1 MSNSSREQENEQ
13 FKEIVK
19 GIESDVTFIRQTG
32 KISRTPVGGRALVL
46 GIIMTLAGVCM
57 VPVALALLS
66 GFWALVVGTLAFA
79 LSVWGAMI
87 THGAWGTAG
96 MQGVRSAHQGKF
108 MQNMQTRWDKH
119 VKESGR

>member
-1 MSNSSREQENEQ
+1 MSNNREQENEQ
-13 FKEIVK
+13 FKEIIQ
-19 GIESDVTFIRQTG
+19 GLESDETFIRQTG
-32 KISRTPVGGRALVL
+32 KISRTPVGGRALIL
-46 GIIMTLAGVCM
+46 GIIMTLVGVCM

-87 THGAWGTAG
+87 THGAWGTTG
-96 MQGVRSAHQGKF
+96 IQNVRSVHQGKF